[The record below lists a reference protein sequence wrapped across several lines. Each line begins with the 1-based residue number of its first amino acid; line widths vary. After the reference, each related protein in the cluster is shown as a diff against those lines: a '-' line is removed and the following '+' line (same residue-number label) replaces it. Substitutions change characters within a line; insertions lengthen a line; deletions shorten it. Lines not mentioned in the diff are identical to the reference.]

1 MLLRQLEY
9 LVTLARERHF
19 GRAAAACHVTQ
30 PTLSAAIRE
39 LESELG
45 VLIVERGQ
53 RFRGLTPEGERIVEW
68 ANRILADSDALRQEA
83 ALLKEGLSGHLSIG
97 VIPTALA
104 ALGLLTTPFRSAHPR
119 LQFKVLS
126 MSSIEIQR
134 GLDNFEID
142 AALTYL
148 DNEPLLRVRSVPL
161 YRERYYLVTGDPTL
175 FKDHRNVSWAEA
187 AKAPLCLLTPD
198 MQNRRIVN
206 QAFKEAGAVPEP
218 VVESDSILGLY
229 THVRNGLAAVVS
241 QASLHL
247 LGQPHWLRAFPLTD
261 PTPAEHVI
269 GLVYPDREP
278 LQPNAR
284 ALVEVAQALDIE
296 SSLARAHAALATN
309 DDS

>member
-19 GRAAAACHVTQ
+19 GRAATACHVTQ

-68 ANRILADSDALRQEA
+68 ARRILADRDAMHQEVD
-83 ALLKEGLSGHLSIG
+83 LLKEGLGGHLTIG

-104 ALGLLTTPFRSAHPR
+104 ALGLLTTPFRDSHPR
-119 LQFKVLS
+119 VQVRVLS

-134 GLDNFEID
+134 GLDNFDID
-142 AALTYL
+142 AAMTYL
-148 DNEPLLRVRSVPL
+148 DNEPLLRVRSVAL
-161 YRERYYLVTGDPTL
+161 YRERYYLVTGDPNL
-175 FKDHRNVSWAEA
+175 FEQQGKVTWAEA
-187 AKAPLCLLTPD
+187 ATVPLCLLTPD
-198 MQNRRIVN
+198 MQNRRIVD
-206 QAFKEAGAVPEP
+206 QAFCNAGAAPIP

-229 THVRNGLAAVVS
+229 THVRSGLAAVLS

-247 LGQPHWLRAFPLTD
+247 LGQPHWLRALPLSD
-261 PTPAEHVI
+261 PSPAHVI
-269 GLVYPDREP
+269 GLVYPEREP
-278 LQPNAR
+278 LQPAAR
-284 ALVEVAQALDIE
+284 ALVEVAQGLDLE
-296 SSLARAHAALATN
+296 ARMTSPDGHRP
-309 DDS
+309 

>member
-19 GRAAAACHVTQ
+19 GRAATACHVTQ

-68 ANRILADSDALRQEA
+68 AHRILADRDAMHQEV
-83 ALLKEGLSGHLSIG
+83 ALLKEGLSGHLTIG

-104 ALGLLTTPFRSAHPR
+104 ALGLLTTPFRHLYPR
-119 LQFKVLS
+119 VHLTVLS

-148 DNEPLLRVRSVPL
+148 DNEPLLRVRSVAL
-161 YRERYYLVTGDPTL
+161 YRERYYLVTGDPDL
-175 FKDHRNVSWAEA
+175 FKGHREVSWAEA
-187 AKAPLCLLTPD
+187 AAVPLCLLTPD
-198 MQNRRIVN
+198 MQNRRIIN
-206 QAFKEAGAVPEP
+206 HAFEEAGALPVP

-229 THVRNGLAAVVS
+229 THVRSGLAAILS

-247 LGQPHWLRAFPLTD
+247 LGQPHWLRALPLAS
-261 PTPAEHVI
+261 PRPERAI
-269 GLVYPDREP
+269 GLVYPDRDP
-278 LQPNAR
+278 LQPTAR
-284 ALVEVAQALDIE
+284 ALVEVAQTLDIDE
-296 SSLARAHAALATN
+296 TLRSVDEAHG
-309 DDS
+309 

>member
-19 GRAAAACHVTQ
+19 GRAATACHVTQ

-68 ANRILADSDALRQEA
+68 ARRILADRDAMHQEVD
-83 ALLKEGLSGHLSIG
+83 LLKEGLGGHLTIG

-104 ALGLLTTPFRSAHPR
+104 ALGLLTTPFRDSHPR
-119 LQFKVLS
+119 VQVRVLS

-134 GLDNFEID
+134 GLDNFDID
-142 AALTYL
+142 AAMTYL
-148 DNEPLLRVRSVPL
+148 DNEPLLRVRSVAL
-161 YRERYYLVTGDPTL
+161 YRERYYLVTGDPNL
-175 FKDHRNVSWAEA
+175 FEQQGKVTWAEA
-187 AKAPLCLLTPD
+187 ATIPLCLLTPD
-198 MQNRRIVN
+198 MQNRRIVD
-206 QAFKEAGAVPEP
+206 QAFRNAGAAPIP

-229 THVRNGLAAVVS
+229 THVRSGLAAVLS

-247 LGQPHWLRAFPLTD
+247 LGQPHWLRALPLSD
-261 PTPAEHVI
+261 PSPAHVI
-269 GLVYPDREP
+269 GLVYPEREP
-278 LQPNAR
+278 LQPAAR
-284 ALVEVAQALDIE
+284 ALVEVAQGLDLE
-296 SSLARAHAALATN
+296 ARMTSPDGHRP
-309 DDS
+309 